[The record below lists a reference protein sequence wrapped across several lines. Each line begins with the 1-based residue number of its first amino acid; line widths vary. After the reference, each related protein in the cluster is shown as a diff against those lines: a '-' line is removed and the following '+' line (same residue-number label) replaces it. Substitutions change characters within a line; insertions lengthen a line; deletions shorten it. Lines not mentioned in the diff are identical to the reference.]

1 MSFLRQSTLKNRIS
15 CAGVGLHSG
24 ARVNMTLEPAAPDSG
39 VVFRR
44 SDDAGGGGLV
54 PARVEHISD
63 STLCTTLC
71 NRDGVTV
78 STVEHLMAAFAGCG
92 VDNVLVDL
100 DGPEVP
106 IMDGSSAPFVFLI
119 ECAGVV
125 EQPARRNAI
134 RVLERVE
141 VRDGESAAS
150 LVPAEGFSIS
160 FEIDFASAAVAR
172 QDCYFTFRNG
182 NFKSQ
187 LSRARTFG
195 FADDVERLRA
205 LGLGRGG
212 SLDNVVVVSGQRV
225 LNEDGL
231 RYEDEFVRH
240 KALDSIGDLYLLGA
254 PIIGHFHGRRSG
266 HALNHRLMRE
276 LLADRESWCLSGVPA
291 EPAGVGEELPAGL
304 AASA

>member
-1 MSFLRQSTLKNRIS
+1 LSFERQRTLKNRIS
-15 CAGVGLHSG
+15 CTGVGLHSG
-24 ARVNMTLEPAAPDSG
+24 ARVTMTLEPAAPDSG

-44 SDDAGGGGLV
+44 ADEAGGLV

-63 STLCTTLC
+63 STLCTTLR
-71 NRDGVTV
+71 NEHGVGV
-78 STVEHLMAAFAGCG
+78 STVEHLMAALAGCG

-106 IMDGSSAPFVFLI
+106 IMDGSAGPFVFLI
-119 ECAGVV
+119 DCAGVV
-125 EQPARRNAI
+125 EQPVLRQAI
-134 RVLERVE
+134 RILERVE

-150 LVPAEGFSIS
+150 LAPAEGFSIS
-160 FEIDFASAAVAR
+160 FEIDFASTAVA
-172 QDCYFTFRNG
+172 
-182 NFKSQ
+182 S
-187 LSRARTFG
+187 TFG
-195 FADDVERLRA
+195 FADDVERVRA

-240 KALDSIGDLYLLGA
+240 KVLDSVGDLYLLGA
-254 PIIGHFHGRRSG
+254 PVIGHFHGLRSG

-276 LLADRESWCLSGVPA
+276 LLAVPERWCVSGVPTAPA
-291 EPAGVGEELPAGL
+291 EAGEPSPASV

>member
-1 MSFLRQSTLKNRIS
+1 ML
-15 CAGVGLHSG
+15 
-24 ARVNMTLEPAAPDSG
+24 LEPAAPDTG
-39 VVFRR
+39 VLFRR
-44 SDDAGGGGLV
+44 ADVGGGLV
-54 PARVEHISD
+54 PARVEHVSD
-63 STLCTTLC
+63 SALCTTLR
-71 NRDGVTV
+71 NERGVRV
-78 STVEHLMAAFAGCG
+78 STVEHLMAALAGCG

-119 ECAGVV
+119 ECAGLVQ
-125 EQPARRNAI
+125 QPAPRQAI
-134 RVLERVE
+134 RILERVE

-160 FEIDFASAAVAR
+160 FEIDFASTAVAR
-172 QDCYFTFRNG
+172 QDCFFSFRNG

-195 FADDVERLRA
+195 FADDVARVHA

-212 SLDNVVVVSGQRV
+212 SLDNVVVVSGQKV
-225 LNEDGL
+225 LNEEGL

-240 KALDSIGDLYLLGA
+240 KVLDSVGDLYLLGA
-254 PIIGHFHGRRSG
+254 PVIGHFHGLRSG

-276 LLADRESWCLSGVPA
+276 LLASPERWCMSGAPA
-291 EPAGVGEELPAGL
+291 APVEADDLTPAAV

>member
-1 MSFLRQSTLKNRIS
+1 
-15 CAGVGLHSG
+15 
-24 ARVNMTLEPAAPDSG
+24 MTLEAAAPDTG

-44 SDDAGGGGLV
+44 SDEAGGLV
-54 PARVEHISD
+54 PARVENISD
-63 STLCTTLC
+63 STLCTTLR
-71 NRDGVTV
+71 NEHGVAV
-78 STVEHLMAAFAGCG
+78 STVEHLMAALAGCG

-125 EQPARRNAI
+125 EQEALRQAI

-141 VRDGESAAS
+141 VRDGQSAAS
-150 LVPAEGFSIS
+150 LAPAEGFSIS

-172 QDCYFTFRNG
+172 QDCFFSFRNG
-182 NFKSQ
+182 NFKRQ

-195 FADDVERLRA
+195 FADDVERVRA

-212 SLDNVVVVSGQRV
+212 SLDNVVVVGDQGV
-225 LNEDGL
+225 LNQDGL

-240 KALDSIGDLYLLGA
+240 KVLDSVGDLYLLGC
-254 PIIGHFHGRRSG
+254 PVIGHFHGLRSG
-266 HALNHRLMRE
+266 HTLNHRLMRE
-276 LLADRESWCLSGVPA
+276 LLAAPERWCMSGMPA
-291 EPAGVGEELPAGL
+291 EAGEPSPAGV
-304 AASA
+304 AAVL